1 MIGMCAC
8 PGRNEP
14 KIDNAEHWQR
24 DLDEDLA
31 SIVRWNADYLVTLV
45 EAFEFDTLGVSNLPC
60 CLREV
65 NIQWLHLPT
74 ENLCPPDFSSL
85 SQQPALDVF
94 LDGELRKG
102 KRIVIHCAAG
112 KGRTG
117 TLASALLI
125 RQGWTASAA
134 VAEIRKARPGT
145 IESIAQLEFLL
156 DYENENAALRS
167 NGDSQIG

>member
-8 PGRNEP
+8 PGRAQP
-14 KIDNAEHWQR
+14 KTDSAQHWQR
-24 DLDEDLA
+24 DLEDDLA
-31 SIVRWNADYLVTLV
+31 SIMHWNADYLVTLV
-45 EAFEFDTLGVSNLPC
+45 EAFEFDTLGVPNLPC
-60 CLREV
+60 RVREV
-65 NIQWLHLPT
+65 GIQWFHLPT
-74 ENLCPPDFSSL
+74 ENLCPPNFLSL
-85 SQQPALDVF
+85 SQPPALDIF

-134 VAEIRKARPGT
+134 VAEIRKARSGT
-145 IESIAQLEFLL
+145 IESAAQLEFLL
-156 DYENENAALRS
+156 DYENANATLR
-167 NGDSQIG
+167 NNDGGQIG